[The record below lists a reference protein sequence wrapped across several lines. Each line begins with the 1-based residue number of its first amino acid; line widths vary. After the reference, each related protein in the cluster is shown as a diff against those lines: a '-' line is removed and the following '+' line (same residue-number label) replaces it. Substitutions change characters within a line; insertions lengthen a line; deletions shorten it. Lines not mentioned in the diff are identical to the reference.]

1 MEPRIYQQTAVD
13 SIKLGQTNLLC
24 LPMRAGKS
32 FVMELAIDK
41 YKFTKVLILVGYRKI
56 VKQLSTYY
64 AGNFT
69 NPKAKVKVIGIKQW
83 NPMQYKKN
91 F

>member
-1 MEPRIYQQTAVD
+1 MKLTARPYQLDTLEHIQLN
-13 SIKLGQTNLLC
+13 KTNLVV
-24 LPMRAGKS
+24 LPQRAGKS

-64 AGNFT
+64 SGNFT
-69 NPKAKVKVIGIKQW
+69 NPKAKVKVIGIKQ
-83 NPMQYKKN
+83 
-91 F
+91 

>member
-1 MEPRIYQQTAVD
+1 
-13 SIKLGQTNLLC
+13 
-24 LPMRAGKS
+24 MRAGKS

-69 NPKAKVKVIGIKQW
+69 NPKAKVKVIGIKQ
-83 NPMQYKKN
+83 
-91 F
+91 

>member
-69 NPKAKVKVIGIKQW
+69 YPKAKVKVIGIKQ
-83 NPMQYKKN
+83 
-91 F
+91 